1 MNRNLRVRILW
12 LALLPG
18 TLVAALLTTVFLVH
32 SIDNLEQ
39 GLRTRG
45 TAISRHLAALAE
57 FDIFSGQR
65 TTLGAL
71 SASAL
76 GIDPDVRG
84 AAIVDPKGEILAR
97 GGELNP
103 AQWPYLARTEGR
115 HLGADVLLFIEPVVQ
130 RRLPVDDIYGGVE
143 SPATEVKVIG
153 YAVLELSLRE
163 VSARIKRLISIGFI
177 VAALGAALGGWLA
190 YRIAR
195 AITRPLLAANEVV
208 ERIGNGDLSAQMDV
222 TSAGPLRS
230 LAMGI
235 NHMATRIGV
244 SQEDLRSRVA
254 EATAGLQ
261 REKDAAERATMAKS
275 HFLAAASHDLRQPL
289 HALGLFVSA
298 LAQSDAARR
307 EPDLV
312 GHIRAST
319 DSLQD
324 LLDAILDVSRLDGG
338 HVVPRIGPVALG
350 PVLERIR
357 RDLSLIAE
365 HKGLRLRVRTTDLQ
379 VSSDAEMIQRILLNL
394 VGNALRY
401 TRSGGVLVTCRRRD
415 GEALVEV
422 WDTGSGIPEDARE
435 EIFEEYT
442 QLENPERDRAKGLG
456 LGLAICRRLADLM
469 SAPIGVRSRPGRG
482 SVFWIRLPLARHA
495 AAPPARRHA
504 SAVDPADELA
514 RLDGTVLVV
523 DSDPLVRAGMETA
536 ITGWGARVMV
546 AGGREQAMIR
556 CCEGGTVPDMAICN
570 LRLPGKESGIG
581 LARELRA
588 IYPTIGILLVSAD
601 VSEANQAEARDAGFA
616 LLKQPIAAGRLRA
629 ALRTL
634 LAEEA

>member
-1 MNRNLRVRILW
+1 MNRNLRTRILW

-18 TLVAALLTTVFLVH
+18 TLVAVLLTTVFLLH
-32 SIDNLEQ
+32 SIDSIEQ

-45 TAISRHLAALAE
+45 TAISRQLATLAE
-57 FDIFSGQR
+57 FGIFSGQR
-65 TTLGAL
+65 TALGAL
-71 SASAL
+71 SVSAL

-84 AAIVDPKGEILAR
+84 AAIVDPGGGILAR

-103 AQWPYLARTEGR
+103 AYWPSPARIEGR
-115 HLGADVLLFIEPVVQ
+115 HINADVLLFVEPVVQ

-143 SPATEVKVIG
+143 SSATEARVIG
-153 YAVLELSLRE
+153 YVMLELSLRE
-163 VSARIKRLISIGFI
+163 VSARIKRLIAIGLVI
-177 VAALGAALGGWLA
+177 AALGAALGGWLA
-190 YRIAR
+190 FRIAR

-208 ERIGNGDLSAQMDV
+208 ARIGSGDLAARMAV
-222 TSAGPLRS
+222 ETAGPLRS
-230 LAMGI
+230 LAYGI
-235 NHMATRIGV
+235 NHMAARIGV

-261 REKDAAERATMAKS
+261 REKEAAERATLAKS

-307 EPDLV
+307 EPALV
-312 GHIRAST
+312 AHIRSAT
-319 DSLQD
+319 DTLQN
-324 LLDAILDVSRLDGG
+324 LLDAILDVSRLDSGN
-338 HVVPRIGPVALG
+338 VVPRIGAVALG
-350 PVLERIR
+350 PVLERIQG
-357 RDLSLIAE
+357 DLSLIAE
-365 HKGLRLRVRTTDLQ
+365 HKGLRLKVRSTDLW
-379 VSSDAEMIQRILLNL
+379 VSSDAEMVQRILLNL

-401 TRSGGVLVTCRRRD
+401 TRSGGVLVSCRRRGD
-415 GEALVEV
+415 QVLVEV
-422 WDTGSGIPEDARE
+422 WDTGSGIPESART
-435 EIFEEYT
+435 EIFEEYM

-456 LGLAICRRLADLM
+456 LGLAICRRLADLL

-482 SVFWIRLPLARHA
+482 SVFWIRLPLERPVAELPQLPSA
-495 AAPPARRHA
+495 AEPAE
-504 SAVDPADELA
+504 DLA
-514 RLDGTVLVV
+514 RLGGTVLVV

-570 LRLPGKESGIG
+570 LRLPGKESGID
-581 LARELRA
+581 LARELRTL
-588 IYPTIGILLVSAD
+588 YPGISILLVSAD
-601 VSEANQAEARDAGFA
+601 VSEATQAEARAAGFA

-629 ALRTL
+629 ALRTML
-634 LAEEA
+634 PE